1 MKNRVLLAGGV
12 LCAFFMTAAPAR
24 AVIQANL
31 ENPTSGPASG
41 VGLVSGWA
49 FAEDGAQIT
58 VRPRIDGVTQDDII
72 VPCCGPRQD
81 VVNTLGPGTPLNTGF
96 SGGQNRAELS
106 AGPHTIGVEISA
118 PGNDT
123 VIIDR
128 SVRVVKPGGAS
139 FITSFDLSGATAAV
153 EGDSIVVSGVQVGA
167 ASGEVEDDVD
177 IQYNLAS
184 QSPDITDSLVSQA
197 GTSFIANLTGDQENP
212 PVTTEATGEATLTLN
227 ADNTLTYEVRARGFS
242 GPLLSVPP
250 GADPT
255 SSAHIH
261 SAPAGQNGGII
272 LFLEP
277 PVPPGPDEFVWTGT
291 TAALTPEQL
300 DALFNAGLYVNIHT
314 EPNMGGEIRGQIV
327 AASVNGAP

>member
-1 MKNRVLLAGGV
+1 MKNRVLLTGGV
-12 LCAFFMTAAPAR
+12 LCAFLMVAAPAR
-24 AVIQANL
+24 AVIRANL
-31 ENPTSGPASG
+31 ENPTSGPVSG
-41 VGLVSGWA
+41 IGLVSGWA

-58 VRPRIDGVTQDDII
+58 VRPRIDGVTQEDIS

-81 VVNTLGPGTPLNTGF
+81 VVDTLGPGTPLNTGF
-96 SGGQNRAELS
+96 SGGQNRAELL

-128 SVRVVKPGGAS
+128 SVRVVKPGGTS
-139 FITSFDLSGATAAV
+139 FVTSFDLSGATAAI
-153 EGDSIVVSGVQVGA
+153 EGDSIVVSGAQVGS

-177 IQYNLAS
+177 IQYNLSS
-184 QSPDITDSLVSQA
+184 QSPAITDSLVSQA
-197 GTSFIANLTGDQENP
+197 GMSFRANLTGDQENP

-227 ADNTLTYEVRARGFS
+227 ADNTLTYEVRARNFS
-242 GPLLSVPP
+242 SPLISVPP
-250 GADPT
+250 GDPT
-255 SSAHIH
+255 SAAHIH

-272 LFLEP
+272 IFLEP

-300 DALFNAGLYVNIHT
+300 DALRNAGLYVNIHT
-314 EPNMGGEIRGQIV
+314 ETNMGGEIRGQIV
-327 AASVNGAP
+327 AASGNGAP